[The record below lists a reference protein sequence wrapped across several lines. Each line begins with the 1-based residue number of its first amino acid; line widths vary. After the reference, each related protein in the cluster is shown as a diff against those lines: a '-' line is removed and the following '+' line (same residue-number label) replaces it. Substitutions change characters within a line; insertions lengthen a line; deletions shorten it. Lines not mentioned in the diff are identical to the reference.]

1 MRLAD
6 PRASRAFS
14 ALRASITPLAP
25 YVAELAKK
33 LRSLDCRGL
42 NVERHRVQ
50 DKDGFQVE
58 FQAYEPLFGKGQMA
72 SSVLILPPTGGVT
85 WLEHRY
91 AKMIAHRGM
100 RAVMLESWTG
110 DYERN
115 LDFGVHDRHLKRSN
129 RAIQLILEKYP
140 NSSFRVLG
148 TSLGSLY
155 GLSALARVDRIEAG
169 VLITCGAP
177 FSRVIGDSLHS
188 NMNHLRDERMTRFKI
203 KSHEE
208 YVSWLDRYVTWNDI
222 NLIQQSIAGRKR
234 IFQVLANNDEWVP
247 SRWQYHLRDI
257 IGGGPCLKFEAS
269 HIRSI
274 LEAHLFYR
282 DMIIDFISS
291 PSSFGGKEIIHGGL
305 HGLRIKA

>member
-1 MRLAD
+1 MRLTD
-6 PRASRAFS
+6 PRALSVFGT
-14 ALRASITPLAP
+14 LRASMTPFAP

-42 NVERHRVQ
+42 NIERCRVQ
-50 DKDGFQVE
+50 DEDAFQVE
-58 FQAYEPLFGKGQMA
+58 FDAYEPLYGRGKMT
-72 SSVLILPPTGGVT
+72 SSVLILPPTGGTT

-100 RAVMLESWTG
+100 RAIMLESWTG

-115 LDFGVHDRHLKRSN
+115 LDFGLHDRHLKRSN
-129 RAIQLILEKYP
+129 RAIQLILGKYP
-140 NSSFRVLG
+140 DSNFRVLG

-177 FSRVIGDSLHS
+177 FSRVIADSLHS
-188 NMNHLRDERMTRFKI
+188 NMNHLRQERMI
-203 KSHEE
+203 KFNISSHEE
-208 YVSWLDRYVTWNDI
+208 YVSWLDRYVTWND
-222 NLIQQSIAGRKR
+222 LHLMQQSISGRKK
-234 IFQVLANNDEWVP
+234 IFQVLSEDDEWVP

-282 DMIIDFISS
+282 DTIIDFISS
-291 PSSFGGKEIIHGGL
+291 PNSFGDKEIIRGGL
-305 HGLRIKA
+305 PSYQGT

>member
-1 MRLAD
+1 MRLTD
-6 PRASRAFS
+6 PRALRAFN
-14 ALRASITPLAP
+14 ALRESITPFAP

-42 NVERHRVQ
+42 NIESLRVQ
-50 DKDGFQVE
+50 DKEGFQVE
-58 FQAYEPLFGKGQMA
+58 FATYEPLFGKGKITA
-72 SSVLILPPTGGVT
+72 SVLILPPTGGTT

-100 RAVMLESWTG
+100 RAIMLHAWTG

-129 RAIQLILEKYP
+129 RAIQLILRKYP

-188 NMNHLRDERMTRFKI
+188 NMNYLRHERMTKFKI

-208 YVSWLDRYVTWNDI
+208 YIAWLDRHVTWNDL
-222 NLIQQSIAGRKR
+222 NRIQQRIVGQKR
-234 IFQVLANNDEWVP
+234 IFQVLADDDQWVP

-257 IGGGPCLKFEAS
+257 IGEGPCLKFEAS

-282 DMIIDFISS
+282 DTIIDFISS
-291 PSSFGGKEIIHGGL
+291 PNSFGGKEIIHGGL
-305 HGLRIKA
+305 HGLRIQV